1 VLAQLLKRLAGRRGS
16 AERWDERWK
25 HRAFHPEARL
35 DEMAHHCL
43 LAGYARVLK
52 PGGVLLDAGCG
63 DGEFRPHLH
72 PDAFSRYIGIDFPN
86 AIARA
91 QKHADDRTTFVAA
104 DIRTYAPTERF
115 DTIAFNESLFYID
128 NPVDELDRY
137 TGFLRPGGVFLVSLH
152 RKPKSDAVWDEIGRR
167 FDMIDLVKFGNRSGI
182 EWVAGCFRPTSRA
195 GESRKA

>member
-1 VLAQLLKRLAGRRGS
+1 MLAKVLRRLTGRRDA

-25 HRAFHPEARL
+25 HASFHPEAKL

-43 LAGYARVLK
+43 LAGYARVLR

-72 PDAFSRYIGIDFPN
+72 PDAFSRYVGIDFAN

-91 QKHADDRTTFVAA
+91 QKYADERTQFVVA
-104 DIRTYAPTERF
+104 DIRTYDPVERF

-137 TGFLRPGGVFLVSLH
+137 TGFLEPGGVFLVSLH
-152 RKPKSDAVWDEIGRR
+152 RKPKSDAVWEEIAGR
-167 FDMIDLVKFGNRSGI
+167 FDMIDLVKFANRAGI
-182 EWVAGCFRPTSRA
+182 EWVAGCFRPKVGGGRRPS
-195 GESRKA
+195 